1 MTQQELLPTT
11 EASAKHSAAPHEEG
25 SLNTPHMRRILTSSF
40 VGSAIEYYDFLLY
53 ATAAALVFNQVF
65 FVGLSPAMAAF
76 ASFGT
81 LAVGYLSRPLGGMI
95 FGHFGDRLGR
105 KKMLVLSMVMMGVAT
120 TAMGLIPTAA
130 TIGPM
135 AAVLLITLRIV
146 QGISVGGEWGGAML
160 IALEQA
166 PKGKRGFAAS
176 FANMGAPA
184 GATLATLAMSAA
196 TLLPDEQFLSWGW
209 RIPFLLSAV
218 LVLIALIIRLRVQES
233 PLFQELEEKA
243 DDRRMPVMEVF
254 RNNRRQLVTGITA
267 GVAQFTMAGMVT
279 VWAVNEVVA
288 NGADKTGVLNAK
300 AAGAFVMLGA
310 TIISARLCDRLGR
323 KKVLAAGMIGAM
335 LAVFPILYL
344 ISLGTVP
351 AYAVAVILG
360 QGLQG
365 FMFGPLGAFIAEL
378 FPTKVRYTGSSVAF
392 QTASTLGAGFSPM
405 IAAAVMATA
414 AGTAL
419 LGGIWI
425 GVLAL
430 CCFTVLISVEGSKKN
445 LAHIK

>member
-1 MTQQELLPTT
+1 MTQQQLLPGTDPT
-11 EASAKHSAAPHEEG
+11 VATSATPAEEG

-105 KKMLVLSMVMMGVAT
+105 KKMLILSMLMMGFAT
-120 TAMGLIPTAA
+120 TAMGLIPTAES
-130 TIGPM
+130 IGSL
-135 AAVLLITLRIV
+135 AAVLLITLRVI

-166 PKGKRGFAAS
+166 PSGKRGFAAS

-209 RIPFLLSAV
+209 RIPFLISAV
-218 LVLIALIIRLRVQES
+218 LVLIAMFIRLSVQES
-233 PLFQELEEKA
+233 PLFQELEQKA
-243 DDRRMPVMEVF
+243 DDRRMPVLDIF
-254 RNNRRQLVTGITA
+254 RDNRRQLAIGITA
-267 GVAQFTMAGMVT
+267 AVAQFTMAGMVT

-323 KKVLAAGMIGAM
+323 KKVLAGGMISAM
-335 LAVFPILYL
+335 IAVFPILYL

-405 IAAAVMATA
+405 IATAVMATA

-425 GVLAL
+425 AVLAA
-430 CCFTVLISVEGSKKN
+430 CCLAVLVSVEGSRKD
-445 LAHIK
+445 LAHI